1 MNENVRQLL
10 RKSGLDVYGLGL
22 DRAKWDAAVE
32 RFVEGIVRECVDKIE
47 TYRIPVGNSPAGEM
61 ACEWTYDALKDI
73 RDDIRQH
80 FGVNDE

>member
-32 RFVEGIVRECVDKIE
+32 RFAEGIVEECAAIADNRPSVLMNQTTGGLIKE
-47 TYRIPVGNSPAGEM
+47 
-61 ACEWTYDALKDI
+61 
-73 RDDIRQH
+73 H
-80 FGVNDE
+80 FGVNNE